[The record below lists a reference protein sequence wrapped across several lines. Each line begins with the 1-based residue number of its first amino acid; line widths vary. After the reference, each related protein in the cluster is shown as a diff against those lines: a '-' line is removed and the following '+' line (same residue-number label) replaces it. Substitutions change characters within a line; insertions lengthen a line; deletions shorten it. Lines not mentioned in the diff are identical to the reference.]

1 MVKEVFPIFLALLA
15 GTTGFLVSFSFFT
28 PIQAAFIAVLITMVV
43 LWTNEGLPLGVVSLI
58 PIIIFPFFNIL
69 PTNST
74 TANYSNPIIFLFLG
88 GFLLAIATEKTK
100 LHQLIATKI
109 LSVFPK
115 TPFGIILSL
124 GATSAFLSSMLSN
137 TTTAL
142 LLIPIASFLTNSQ
155 NLQVRFILAIA
166 YGASIGGIMT
176 PIGTP
181 PNMILLG
188 FLQKEGLPGIGF
200 IEWIVLVAPLS
211 ILILIISSY
220 LLSFGIKKKEQIKE
234 LKDNNPL
241 SFEQKRLLIVLSLLA
256 LLLLLN
262 SPIEPYYKGLGLNE
276 SGILLGFGLL
286 MFLPKIGFLK
296 WSDTKKIPYE
306 IIFLFGAGFSIAQA
320 FSSTG
325 LAGEFALKL
334 HILSSLSP
342 WALILIMCFIIS
354 FTTNITSNTALISIA
369 LPIVYAFGEL
379 SSIKIELLL
388 LVTTISASYAFML
401 PIATPPNAI
410 AMSTGV
416 VKTTTMMKF
425 GFFINIVSILVIT
438 LIAIS
443 YWDLM
448 L

>member
-1 MVKEVFPIFLALLA
+1 
-15 GTTGFLVSFSFFT
+15 
-28 PIQAAFIAVLITMVV
+28 
-43 LWTNEGLPLGVVSLI
+43 
-58 PIIIFPFFNIL
+58 
-69 PTNST
+69 
-74 TANYSNPIIFLFLG
+74 
-88 GFLLAIATEKTK
+88 
-100 LHQLIATKI
+100 
-109 LSVFPK
+109 
-115 TPFGIILSL
+115 
-124 GATSAFLSSMLSN
+124 
-137 TTTAL
+137 
-142 LLIPIASFLTNSQ
+142 
-155 NLQVRFILAIA
+155 
-166 YGASIGGIMT
+166 
-176 PIGTP
+176 
-181 PNMILLG
+181 
-188 FLQKEGLPGIGF
+188 
-200 IEWIVLVAPLS
+200 
-211 ILILIISSY
+211 
-220 LLSFGIKKKEQIKE
+220 
-234 LKDNNPL
+234 
-241 SFEQKRLLIVLSLLA
+241 
-256 LLLLLN
+256 
-262 SPIEPYYKGLGLNE
+262 
-276 SGILLGFGLL
+276 

-342 WALILIMCFIIS
+342 WVLILIMCFIIS